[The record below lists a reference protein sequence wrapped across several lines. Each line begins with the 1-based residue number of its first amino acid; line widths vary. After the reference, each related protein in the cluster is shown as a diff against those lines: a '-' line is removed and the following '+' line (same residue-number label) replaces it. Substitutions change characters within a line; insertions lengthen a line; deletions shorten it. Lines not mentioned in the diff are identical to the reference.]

1 MLEFE
6 SIFFCLL
13 IQRCILCLQAL
24 GDLVESSVGAVLVDT
39 GFDMNCVWKIMLSF
53 MDPIMNFSGFQL
65 SPIRDITEFCQNCGW
80 KLKFNS
86 SKMEGYY
93 SVKAEV
99 KGGNFHAAASAANRR
114 KKDAEKIAANLILT
128 KLKVGIS
135 IKYFYGAF
143 MPKNHLYSF
152 S

>member
-1 MLEFE
+1 MLEFQE
-6 SIFFCLL
+6 SIFLCLL
-13 IQRCILCLQAL
+13 IQCCFLLQAL

-53 MDPIMNFSGFQL
+53 IDPIMSFSGFQL

-93 SVKAEV
+93 SVKA
-99 KGGNFHAAASAANRR
+99 
-114 KKDAEKIAANLILT
+114 
-128 KLKVGIS
+128 
-135 IKYFYGAF
+135 
-143 MPKNHLYSF
+143 
-152 S
+152 